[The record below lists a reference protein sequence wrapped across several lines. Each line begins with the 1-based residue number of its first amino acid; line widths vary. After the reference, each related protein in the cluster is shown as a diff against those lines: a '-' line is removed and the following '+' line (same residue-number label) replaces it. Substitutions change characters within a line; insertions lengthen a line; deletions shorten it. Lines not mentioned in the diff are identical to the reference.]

1 MRGMRVAQPLAA
13 ALALAVLAVGVK
25 AAHADELVL
34 RLPKDDRVAFRG
46 VVSLDGAG
54 LPNHQLL
61 YPAPNAVGLLAAVL
75 THSLISG
82 SAQESQK
89 NKLQE
94 EADAVLAPYRGILD
108 SFGSEELMRRSLALM
123 SAPEARRIVPHGD
136 TPGAVD
142 TGAQFYMTQDQ
153 KAIIL
158 DNLIAGVKSAA
169 AAPAVL
175 VVRVVS
181 DPRAEE
187 NVQEHWSADNG
198 ERLKSEAAR
207 LFAESLQVALRH
219 GSQPADTIPQR
230 TVRYME
236 GSGEKMERAHV
247 IDRTCTRVIMISLR
261 GALMSVPAKGRAE
274 DCPEAARPN

>member
-1 MRGMRVAQPLAA
+1 MRGARLARFL
-13 ALALAVLAVGVK
+13 ALALAVLAADS
-25 AAHADELVL
+25 AAAESDELVL

-46 VVSLDGAG
+46 VLSLDGAG

-94 EADAVLAPYRGILD
+94 EADAVLVPYRGILD
-108 SFGSEELMRRSLALM
+108 SFGAEELMRRSLVLM
-123 SAPEARRIVPHGD
+123 SAPGTRRLAPSGVEA
-136 TPGAVD
+136 PGALD

-153 KAIIL
+153 KAVIL
-158 DNLIAGVKSAA
+158 DNVIVGLKSAA
-169 AAPAVL
+169 PVPAPL

-181 DPRAEE
+181 DPRPEQ
-187 NVQEHWSADNG
+187 NIQEHWSADNG

-207 LFAESLQVALRH
+207 LFADSLQVALRH
-219 GSQPADTIPQR
+219 GSQSVDAIAQR

-236 GSGEKMERAHV
+236 GGGEKMERAHV
-247 IDRTCTRVIMISLR
+247 VSRTCTRVVMISLR

-274 DCPEAARPN
+274 DCPEAGRPN